1 MKMKKAYHNTILTK
15 MKWEFIFQISQMY
28 LNKYQSEAHV
38 YVYSGSKYEYLEA
51 NSATMIY

>member
-1 MKMKKAYHNTILTK
+1 
-15 MKWEFIFQISQMY
+15 MKWKFIFQISQMR
-28 LNKYQSEAHV
+28 LNKYQLEAHI

>member
-1 MKMKKAYHNTILTK
+1 
-15 MKWEFIFQISQMY
+15 MKWEFIFQISQMR

-38 YVYSGSKYEYLEA
+38 YVYGGSKYEYLEA